1 MRSTLQRLVL
11 LGMGVALG
19 ACAARPAPPVQ
30 RYVLGMSRAEYRD
43 YRETKAS
50 PCDAEPRWLADE
62 LTTVNGLLSRFLRET
77 EQLPAVD
84 APEHASRLALLQ
96 EATRTLPPLLEVHRG
111 TLRSLEECG
120 FRRSGAFPEISQRG
134 VELVEATRAR
144 LAQAPAAL
152 EAAALHEARR
162 QWKEEAPN
170 REASARGTWC
180 PAAPK
185 VGQPDVYYA
194 RQEADGR
201 IEWRFCDGHRVERAA
216 GGEPQL
222 IEPEGLTRRERRLIQ
237 PRRYLEAAGNFPTEE
252 VDRQPDTAPARGSAA
267 KESPSGGPG

>member
-1 MRSTLQRLVL
+1 MHATLQRLVL
-11 LGMGVALG
+11 TGLGVALG

-43 YRETKAS
+43 YRGTKAT

-77 EQLPAVD
+77 AQLPPVE

-96 EATRTLPPLLEVHRG
+96 EATRTLPLLMEVHRG
-111 TLRSLEECG
+111 TLQALEQCD
-120 FRRSGAFPEISQRG
+120 FRRAGAFPEIAQRG

-152 EAAALHEARR
+152 AAAALHEARR
-162 QWKEEAPN
+162 RWREEAPE
-170 REASARGTWC
+170 RDASARSTWC
-180 PAAPK
+180 PPGRQ
-185 VGQPDVYYA
+185 VGKADVYYA
-194 RQEADGR
+194 RQEPDGR
-201 IEWRFCDGHRVERAA
+201 TEWRFCDGHRVERAP

-222 IEPEGLTRRERRLIQ
+222 IEPEGLTRRERRRIQ
-237 PRRYLEAAGNFPTEE
+237 PQRYLEAMGNFPPGE
-252 VDRQPDTAPARGSAA
+252 VDRQPDTVPARGSAA
-267 KESPSGGPG
+267 KASPSGGPG

>member
-1 MRSTLQRLVL
+1 MRANLQRLVL
-11 LGMGVALG
+11 MGVGVALG

-43 YRETKAS
+43 YRGTKVT

-84 APEHASRLALLQ
+84 APEHGARVALLQ
-96 EATRTLPPLLEVHRG
+96 EATRTLPPLLEVHGG
-111 TLRSLEECG
+111 TLRGLEQCG
-120 FRRSGAFPEISQRG
+120 FRRSGAFPEIAQRG
-134 VELVEATRAR
+134 AELVAATKAR

-152 EAAALHEARR
+152 EAAALNEARR
-162 QWKEEAPN
+162 QWKEQAPQ
-170 REASARGTWC
+170 REATARGTWC
-180 PAAPK
+180 PDPPK

-194 RQEADGR
+194 REEADGR
-201 IEWRFCDGHRVERAA
+201 TAWRFCDGHRVERAP

-222 IEPEGLTRRERRLIQ
+222 IEPEGLTRRE
-237 PRRYLEAAGNFPTEE
+237 
-252 VDRQPDTAPARGSAA
+252 
-267 KESPSGGPG
+267 